1 MDRRALRIDA
11 GAAGGR
17 VLVALSGG
25 ADSVALLLLLL
36 DAGAGVCAAHF
47 EHGIRGGDSVA
58 DMAFCRELCVSHGVP
73 FFCER
78 ADVPAAR
85 LPGEGLEAAAR
96 RLRYAFLRRAKEE
109 AGAVCIA
116 TAHHAGDQA
125 ETVLMHILRGAGP
138 AGAAGMREREGDLW
152 RPLLRVQK
160 QELVAFLR
168 GRGQPWREDATNAVA
183 DTPRNALRLDIFPRL
198 EAIYPGAS
206 QALCRFAE
214 SQAVEGDFLEGEAA
228 RWSSCRVELPNGG
241 FWPLAPLPAQAVLR
255 RFFRRQLGDGAT
267 WERVRALA
275 SLCGETRGRET
286 LPDGRVVE
294 KTEHGLYILSPCAPP
309 PPAPLSLAGETP
321 VPELGAIFAAPC
333 APVPVRDDPFCQ
345 ALARASLA
353 GAEVRF
359 RRDGDWLRPLG
370 MRGRK
375 LLSDY
380 LADRGVE
387 RPLRGFVPL
396 VARGSEVLWAVGV
409 GISATCALSPG
420 EEAVKLV
427 FRPRMAFSQYF
438 FGGTKE

>member
-294 KTEHGLYILSPCAPP
+294 KNRTWSVYTVPLRAAAPRASFTRGRNARSRTGCHFCRALRARPRPRRPVLPGACPRVACRRRGPLPPGRRLAAPP
-309 PPAPLSLAGETP
+309 GHARTQ
-321 VPELGAIFAAPC
+321 AA
-333 APVPVRDDPFCQ
+333 V
-345 ALARASLA
+345 
-353 GAEVRF
+353 
-359 RRDGDWLRPLG
+359 
-370 MRGRK
+370 
-375 LLSDY
+375 
-380 LADRGVE
+380 
-387 RPLRGFVPL
+387 
-396 VARGSEVLWAVGV
+396 
-409 GISATCALSPG
+409 
-420 EEAVKLV
+420 
-427 FRPRMAFSQYF
+427 
-438 FGGTKE
+438 